1 MVSTTTTQKIKTI
14 HKGLG
19 DSAPTVRCR
28 TLSNNKKKKQT
39 KWPKTLCKMTAKKHS
54 PQPHC
59 HFPRPYETQ
68 PATSRPPS
76 CEEKGGG
83 RRPPHLMRLK
93 EVAAAAPQDPR
104 LLRGRHSG
112 LSLPPNV
119 HTPRARPGPAHP
131 MTVPAPLAA
140 APPRMLQRVSQSLQ
154 TALAPPLHSLGRSS
168 APPSRWSLGPPSS
181 LKKKPVFLCLDF
193 SSLSPWPSDFEQ

>member
-1 MVSTTTTQKIKTI
+1 
-14 HKGLG
+14 
-19 DSAPTVRCR
+19 
-28 TLSNNKKKKQT
+28 
-39 KWPKTLCKMTAKKHS
+39 MTAKKHS

-59 HFPRPYETQ
+59 HFPRPYEMQ

-104 LLRGRHSG
+104 LLRGRHSA
-112 LSLPPNV
+112 LSLPPCV

-131 MTVPAPLAA
+131 MTVPVPLAA
-140 APPRMLQRVSQSLQ
+140 APPRMLQRVSHSLSDRVGPALALSWA
-154 TALAPPLHSLGRSS
+154 ALAP
-168 APPSRWSLGPPSS
+168 PPSRWSLGPPSS

-193 SSLSPWPSDFEQ
+193 SSLSPWPSDFKQ

>member
-1 MVSTTTTQKIKTI
+1 
-14 HKGLG
+14 
-19 DSAPTVRCR
+19 
-28 TLSNNKKKKQT
+28 
-39 KWPKTLCKMTAKKHS
+39 MTAKKHS
-54 PQPHC
+54 PRPHC

-112 LSLPPNV
+112 LSLPPSV
-119 HTPRARPGPAHP
+119 HTPRARPSPAHP

-140 APPRMLQRVSQSLQ
+140 APPRMLQRVSQALSDRVRP
-154 TALAPPLHSLGRSS
+154 ALALSWAALALPHLDGHWGLHQASKRNRCSCVWTSLVFH
-168 APPSRWSLGPPSS
+168 LGPLIST
-181 LKKKPVFLCLDF
+181 
-193 SSLSPWPSDFEQ
+193 SDS